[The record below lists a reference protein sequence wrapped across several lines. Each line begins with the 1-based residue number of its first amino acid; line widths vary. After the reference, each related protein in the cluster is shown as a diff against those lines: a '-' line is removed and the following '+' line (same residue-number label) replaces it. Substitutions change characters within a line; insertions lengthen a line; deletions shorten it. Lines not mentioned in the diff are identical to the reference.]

1 MYRDQLNAILSFKEK
16 QSHVATDFEERDVI
30 ALARKGSFG
39 VAVVLRIRNGRI
51 FSRDK
56 LLLKQLDDND
66 ETTLKTIDYLL
77 KPPRKP
83 LIFVYFKPRF
93 N

>member
-30 ALARKGSFG
+30 ALARKGSLG
-39 VAVVLRIRNGRI
+39 IAVVLRIRNGRI

-56 LLLKQLDDND
+56 LSLKQLDVN
-66 ETTLKTIDYLL
+66 Y
-77 KPPRKP
+77 
-83 LIFVYFKPRF
+83 
-93 N
+93 